1 MFLSLIVLCARHS
14 TTGQKNSVMR
24 GYCGLGYKVRVMTQ
38 ILTPEEYKK
47 GRVKFGKLLIRP
59 LRKNVVVHITQYQV
73 SDGEYS
79 I

>member
-1 MFLSLIVLCARHS
+1 
-14 TTGQKNSVMR
+14 
-24 GYCGLGYKVRVMTQ
+24 MTQ